1 MKIDHWMTFS
11 TFAEQRFFI
20 YPTPDTYKG
29 VIINAN
35 MVAHAPAGI
44 ATFLI
49 EKTQNLNFII
59 DPLTHAFQHDIKY
72 IMSGEEIKSSIGKLA
87 EEYGSPF
94 SDNVGKKPIH
104 FSDFNDIKKRKE
116 MVDRCINFQRKKI
129 QSSKETEKI
138 DKYLTDS
145 EKILEPYVVV
155 APYFYLTEINYKN
168 WLLLMK
174 KCVSDA
180 LEVKKN
186 QEKLFVAIVI
196 SQGVLSDKDII
207 DEISSSFSNVDGFLV
222 WIDNFDEQNASI
234 SQLKNLI
241 HLCQKLKEVS
251 NTIINL
257 HGGYFSTLMAGN
269 LGKSLLS
276 GVAHGP
282 EFGEYRSVIPVGG
295 GIPIAKYY
303 IPKLHARIK
312 YRDALNIFQKLEW
325 LKNHN
330 TFHKNVCSCNV
341 CESVISNNINNFTKF
356 GKSTVKE
363 TKRKIST
370 IRLEYPIKETK
381 EICLKHY
388 LEVKKKEYIK
398 SATLSK
404 EELLNQLNS
413 NKNFFEPVVGIDFIS
428 YLEKWKIALVDS

>member
-20 YPTPDTYKG
+20 HPTPDTYKG

-44 ATFLI
+44 ATFLM

-72 IMSGEEIKSSIGKLA
+72 IMSGEEVKSSIGKLA
-87 EEYGSPF
+87 EEYGSIF

-116 MVDRCINFQRKKI
+116 MATRCINFQRKKI
-129 QSSKETEKI
+129 QSFRETEEI

-145 EKILEPYVVV
+145 EKILEPYAVV

-168 WLLLMK
+168 WLPLMK
-174 KCVSDA
+174 ECVSDA
-180 LEVKKN
+180 LEIKETK
-186 QEKLFVAIVI
+186 EKLFVAIVI
-196 SQGVLSDKDII
+196 SQGVLSNRDII
-207 DEISSSFSNVDGFLV
+207 NKISSSFSNVDGFLI

-234 SQLKNLI
+234 SQLKDLI
-241 HLCQKLKEVS
+241 HLCQKLKKVS
-251 NTIINL
+251 KTIINL
-257 HGGYFSTLMAGN
+257 HGGYFSVLMAGN

-282 EFGEYRSVIPVGG
+282 EFGEYRSVVPVGG

-312 YRDALNIFQKLEW
+312 YRDALSIFQMFEW
-325 LKNHN
+325 LKDHE
-330 TFHKNVCSCNV
+330 TFYKHVCSC
-341 CESVISNNINNFTKF
+341 CECKKVISNNIDNFTKF
-356 GKSTVKE
+356 RKSTVKE
-363 TKRKIST
+363 VKRKNST
-370 IRLEYPIKETK
+370 IRLEYPIRETK
-381 EICLKHY
+381 ERCLRHY
-388 LEVKKKEYIK
+388 LNVKKHEYIQSAK
-398 SATLSK
+398 SSK
-404 EELLNQLNS
+404 EELLNQLKS
-413 NKNFFEPVVGIDFIS
+413 NKELFEPVVGIDFIS
-428 YLEKWKIALVDS
+428 YLEKWKRALDS